1 MTIPPVSH
9 TVTTADIE
17 AYAALSGD
25 RNPLHVD
32 PAFAAAGP
40 FGAIVAHGPIALQT
54 VFEALTRWLGTD
66 DLPPGALADVAF
78 RGPVREG
85 DTVTCTGAVAE
96 QHAGDVVVRLEAVD
110 QHGSPVIE
118 ALAVLPRWLV
128 PRDAAG

>member
-1 MTIPPVSH
+1 MTIPPVSN
-9 TVTTADIE
+9 TVTAADIE
-17 AYAALSGD
+17 AYATLSGD

-32 PAFAAAGP
+32 REFAAAGP

-85 DTVTCTGAVAE
+85 DTVTCTAAVVE
-96 QHAGDVVVRLEAVD
+96 EHAGDVVVRLEAVD
-110 QHGSPVIE
+110 REGSPVIE
-118 ALAVLPRWLV
+118 ALAVLPRWLA
-128 PRDAAG
+128 PRDTAG